1 MGSSWGGL
9 HFSLIDRGSV
19 YQPGW
24 APPPRPLRLGQLP
37 FPVCRWRTAPQT
49 VRKATQTRQ
58 VMVPMKTGSE

>member
-24 APPPRPLRLGQLP
+24 APPPKA
-37 FPVCRWRTAPQT
+37 VEAWTAPL
-49 VRKATQTRQ
+49 
-58 VMVPMKTGSE
+58 PGL